1 MEALRNTW
9 LISRREL
16 KSYFGS
22 PVAYVFLVVFL
33 LMIGGFTFLVH
44 RYYEAGQAD
53 LRWFFFWHPWVYLL
67 LVPAVAM
74 RLWSEERRSGTIEM
88 LLTLPVTMPQAIMGK
103 FLAAWGFLGLGL
115 ALTCPIVFTT
125 SRILQGDLDKG
136 AVVAGYLGSFFVAGV
151 YLSVGLWSSS
161 LTKNQVVSFV
171 IAVVINL
178 LLVIIGFGTF
188 SDLLIRWGAPAR
200 LVEGVA
206 LAGIWPHFDSIQR
219 GVLDIRDLGYYASVI
234 LVMLMATRL
243 TLQNRKTT

>member
-9 LISRREL
+9 MIIWREL

-33 LMIGGFTFLVH
+33 LMTGGFTFLVH
-44 RYYEAGQAD
+44 RYYEAGEAD

-74 RLWSEERRSGTIEM
+74 RLWSEERRSGTIEL
-88 LLTLPVTMPQAIMGK
+88 LLTLPVTMPQAVLGK
-103 FLAAWGFLGLGL
+103 FLAAWSFLGLAL

-125 SRILQGDLDKG
+125 RWVLHGDLDQG
-136 AVVAGYLGSFFVAGV
+136 AVVAGYLGSFFVAGT

-161 LTKNQVVSFV
+161 LTKNQVISFV
-171 IAVVINL
+171 IAVVVNL
-178 LLVIIGFGTF
+178 LLALIGFGTF

-206 LAGIWPHFDSIQR
+206 MVGIWPHFESIQR
-219 GVLDIRDLGYYASVI
+219 GVLDVKDLGYYLSVI
-234 LVMLMATRL
+234 AVLLMATHL
-243 TLQNRKTT
+243 TLENRKTA